1 MPQSGIEPAVIELK
15 RTRVTDD
22 GIKLDLLVHW
32 DIVPET
38 VEDTDGET
46 HIQYS
51 YKENKLT
58 IPYEGLKSAVNDFL
72 ANQEGTLLLK
82 AKAKRE
88 EKEGSVELSIGDKSK
103 LEDLSQSLVFGRIS
117 NIDINRPDKKYVQV
131 EKTID
136 AQVLQRWC
144 YVTYSVLLA
153 HQNTSLA
160 IGDYVI
166 IEFVDNDLVKPIVID
181 KIVGF

>member
-1 MPQSGIEPAVIELK
+1 MPESAVEPTAIELK
-15 RTRVTDD
+15 RTRVTDG
-22 GIKLDLLVHW
+22 GIALDLLVHW
-32 DIVPET
+32 DVVQDVISDNGGT
-38 VEDTDGET
+38 RT
-46 HIQYS
+46 QYS
-51 YKENKLT
+51 YKECKLT
-58 IPYEGLKSAVNDFL
+58 IPYEGPRSAISEFL
-72 ANQEGTLLLK
+72 TGYSQEILLK
-82 AKAKRE
+82 AKAKY
-88 EKEGSVELSIGDKSK
+88 EGETDIDELSIEEKSK
-103 LEDLSQSLVFGRIS
+103 LNDLSQSVIYGRIS